1 MGTGGWRPFPSSLQ
15 GVGSAK
21 TEGIQDM
28 GDASSVPSQG
38 NSSFP
43 MVCAALNLGRSCTE
57 CIQQGGHSAHPQSQ
71 METLRSPRLLSPT
84 RGREQCFKTYARW
97 IFVHLP
103 PPTPP
108 ALHSQF
114 VPAFNGI
121 IATEHLPGF
130 SAPLCKNC
138 HFTENDFSSCI
149 RAAIIP
155 ARLEPDLPVVPIM
168 GCVTH
173 TITQPCCATLSFCQ
187 KQEFQCREQY
197 LHSCIDCIS
206 LRPYTVLISQL

>member
-1 MGTGGWRPFPSSLQ
+1 MHPAGWAQCSSPVPDGNPEIPPAFSHPPVGGNNAL
-15 GVGSAK
+15 K
-21 TEGIQDM
+21 HMQD
-28 GDASSVPSQG
+28 GFLFIS
-38 NSSFP
+38 
-43 MVCAALNLGRSCTE
+43 
-57 CIQQGGHSAHPQSQ
+57 
-71 METLRSPRLLSPT
+71 
-84 RGREQCFKTYARW
+84 
-97 IFVHLP
+97 LP
-103 PPTPP
+103 PNPP